1 MELNILISAWQQRQ
15 PSPRYTPHGQP
26 LYLNGQTTWPS
37 PTRPSRTGPLARG
50 HEEDLRPSNAPTR
63 PGCGP
68 QRWLGR
74 RVGATREHMWGT
86 EGRRAYAYARGLT
99 WIRTDL
105 QAYTPSV
112 AYVHW
117 FIAVSE
123 FRSNA
128 RWVIATRGSV
138 AAHRPPSLPPALPP
152 SSSCSSP
159 LKAPPSVECNFVK
172 PLLNPQ
178 QTSIHELPFNYG
190 TKGACAA
197 LRPAARAEATN
208 TSRASE
214 R

>member
-1 MELNILISAWQQRQ
+1 MAKL
-15 PSPRYTPHGQP
+15 P
-26 LYLNGQTTWPS
+26 
-37 PTRPSRTGPLARG
+37 
-50 HEEDLRPSNAPTR
+50 
-63 PGCGP
+63 
-68 QRWLGR
+68 GR
-74 RVGATREHMWGT
+74 RRRGPRELGHSLGATRRTCARATPRRGQDAGRSAGWGGVWVPLGNT
-86 EGRRAYAYARGLT
+86 CGARRGDAHTHTHADLLGYAQTCKHTRPRSRMYTGSSQSQVQVKCTLGHRDPGFSGR
-99 WIRTDL
+99 
-105 QAYTPSV
+105 TPAS
-112 AYVHW
+112 
-117 FIAVSE
+117 F
-123 FRSNA
+123 
-128 RWVIATRGSV
+128 
-138 AAHRPPSLPPALPP
+138 PPSLPP

>member
-68 QRWLGR
+68 QSWLGR

-86 EGRRAYAYARGLT
+86 GGQRAHAYARGLT

-117 FIAVSE
+117 FIAVS
-123 FRSNA
+123 SSGQMH
-128 RWVIATRGSV
+128 VGSS
-138 AAHRPPSLPPALPP
+138 RPGVQWPHTGLLPSLPP